1 MEATGVASGM
11 WHLVFVYGTL
21 KCGERNHNILNNTNN
36 GHSTLVG
43 QARTLKEW
51 PLVLL
56 SAFELPCLLPCEG
69 VGHEV
74 CGEVY
79 QVDDRMLAVIDHLE
93 WHPRLYIRSQEDV
106 ELLSQGGGR
115 LKAWIYFVRKFD
127 PELLSL
133 PYVVNFT
140 GKPGTEWPEFI
151 GDNEET
157 RRFIEA
163 TFPEII
169 TSGDINEGQPSEK
182 LRTF

>member
-1 MEATGVASGM
+1 MEATRVASGIR
-11 WHLVFVYGTL
+11 HHVFVYGTL
-21 KCGERNHNILNNTNN
+21 KSGERNHNILNDANN
-36 GHSTLVG
+36 GRSTLVG
-43 QARTLKEW
+43 QARTIKKW

-56 SAFELPCLLPCEG
+56 SAFELPCLLPCDG

-79 QVDDRMLAVIDHLE
+79 QMDARMLEVVDHLE
-93 WHPRLYIRSQEDV
+93 WHPRLYVRSQEDI

-115 LKAWIYFVRKFD
+115 LKAWIYFVREFD
-127 PELLSL
+127 RQLLSL
-133 PYVVNFT
+133 PYLVNFT
-140 GKPGTEWPEFI
+140 GKPGIEWPEFI

-169 TSGDINEGQPSEK
+169 RTGDTNEGQLSE
-182 LRTF
+182 